1 MVRKHTA
8 NNVNADTFN
17 ADVPLDLTFLCDVR
31 LKLRNSEQIHILSYC
46 KNFMVR
52 HDHYLSSALALYVD
66 IHAYY

>member
-8 NNVNADTFN
+8 NNVNADTCN

-31 LKLRNSEQIHILSYC
+31 LKTRNSEQIHILSYC

-52 HDHYLSSALALYVD
+52 DDHHLSSALALYVD
-66 IHAYY
+66 VNAYD